1 MLPTRGLE
9 YDEELPSPTH
19 TTAINSLKEFASGL
33 CQAWNNQT
41 HPYHWAFFERTYNKL
56 VNIGKVD
63 IVADTIV
70 EKSWLQET
78 QGNQT

>member
-1 MLPTRGLE
+1 VETFTQGMEELKRLIVNKHSQRRHKMLPTRGLE

-41 HPYHWAFFERTYNKL
+41 HPYH
-56 VNIGKVD
+56 
-63 IVADTIV
+63 
-70 EKSWLQET
+70 
-78 QGNQT
+78 